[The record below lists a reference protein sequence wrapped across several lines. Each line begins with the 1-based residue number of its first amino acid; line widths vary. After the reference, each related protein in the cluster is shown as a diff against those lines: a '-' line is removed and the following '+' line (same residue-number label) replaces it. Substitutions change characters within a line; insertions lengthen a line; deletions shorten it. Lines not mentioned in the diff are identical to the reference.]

1 MRVVVDAWDPSYG
14 SAQDGE
20 AWSEPTATVNLD
32 AEVPADAWSPQRP
45 SRPSLPCPLPSAI
58 VFVDG
63 VRRIDARVWVAG
75 DDGGA
80 DVEPGLCASWA
91 AGAVRCAGQQAT
103 LTSWEVGRGLFS
115 ASRHARDLVTAHGT
129 FTSRMAASPSPDAL
143 SLALQERMGHSERAV
158 TERAAGAGPGHL
170 AAGES
175 RQDVLVVVDG
185 PLRGRQHLPGVIG
198 MVKTHH
204 VAYLSGSAAA
214 VLGALAPGERTPAF
228 TIGSTWTRQSWYVRL
243 PGAGDAPL
251 AGVVRCECPA
261 DVGVERLTGLADLTA
276 VLLPRFASQAH
287 KDGRAPQNL
296 YPIAGL
302 ERELRRRLGDA
313 ALVHR
318 AVRLAAR

>member
-1 MRVVVDAWDPSYG
+1 
-14 SAQDGE
+14 
-20 AWSEPTATVNLD
+20 
-32 AEVPADAWSPQRP
+32 
-45 SRPSLPCPLPSAI
+45 
-58 VFVDG
+58 
-63 VRRIDARVWVAG
+63 
-75 DDGGA
+75 
-80 DVEPGLCASWA
+80 
-91 AGAVRCAGQQAT
+91 
-103 LTSWEVGRGLFS
+103 
-115 ASRHARDLVTAHGT
+115 
-129 FTSRMAASPSPDAL
+129 
-143 SLALQERMGHSERAV
+143 
-158 TERAAGAGPGHL
+158 
-170 AAGES
+170 
-175 RQDVLVVVDG
+175 
-185 PLRGRQHLPGVIG
+185 

-228 TIGSTWTRQSWYVRL
+228 TIGSTWTRHSWYVRL

-261 DVGVERLTGLADLTA
+261 DIGRERLTGLADLTA
-276 VLLPRFASQAH
+276 SLLPRFASQAH